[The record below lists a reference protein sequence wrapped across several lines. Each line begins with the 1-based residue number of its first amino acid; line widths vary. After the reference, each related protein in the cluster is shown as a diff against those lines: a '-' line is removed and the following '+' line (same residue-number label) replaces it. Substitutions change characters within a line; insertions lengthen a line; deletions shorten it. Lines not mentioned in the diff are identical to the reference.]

1 MKQAK
6 WILTALSGL
15 ALVGV
20 TFGMARYGYGLYLPQ
35 FIHLYSLDKT
45 TQGLIG
51 SGSYAGY
58 LIATLAASWG
68 SGRFGPRMMLIASAV
83 CAALGTAIVAQ
94 ASSPVMLAIGVIV
107 SGASPGIV
115 FPALSDWVTA
125 VANDREKNRLFTIMN
140 SGTGAGVI
148 VSAGLVAFTS
158 VSVQYAWWLY
168 SACAIVFGA
177 LAAWLA
183 PAKRLF
189 HQTRAS
195 SPTADAFRIR
205 DWVLPSAL
213 VLYAVATIAGFVTAI
228 YWTFSIET
236 LNRSLPE
243 TWGIKDPALLFWMVT
258 GFSGF
263 LGALTGDA
271 VNTKGLGNVLALTM
285 VAIAIALAILGLFP
299 NIILLV
305 LASGIIFGAAFIFIT
320 GLLGVWSMALFP
332 HRPSMGFGLTFLL
345 FTAGASA
352 GPAVSGIVASVYGQA
367 IVFNLAALVALFPC
381 LAYRNATRAVGDD
394 AA

>member
-6 WILTALSGL
+6 LILTALSGL

-35 FIHLYSLDKT
+35 FIHRYSLDKT

-58 LIATLAASWG
+58 LIATLIASWG
-68 SGRFGPRMMLIASAV
+68 SSRFGPRAMLLASAF

-94 ASSPVMLAIGVIV
+94 ASSTVMLAIGVIV
-107 SGASPGIV
+107 SGASPGII

-125 VANDREKNRLFTIMN
+125 VANSTEKNRLFTIMN
-140 SGTGAGVI
+140 SGTGAGII

-158 VSVQYAWWLY
+158 VPMQYAWWLF

-183 PAKRLF
+183 PAKRVF

-195 SPTADAFRIR
+195 SLTADAFRLR
-205 DWVLPSAL
+205 DLILPQAL
-213 VLYAVATIAGFVTAI
+213 PLYSVAIVAGFVTAI
-228 YWTFSIET
+228 YWTFSVET
-236 LNRSLPE
+236 LSRSLPG

-258 GFSGF
+258 GFAGF

-271 VNTKGLGNVLALTM
+271 VNNRGLGHVLALTM
-285 VAIAIALAILGLFP
+285 VAISIALAILGLFP

-320 GLLGVWSMALFP
+320 GLLGVWSMAIFP
-332 HRPSMGFGLTFLL
+332 NRPSVGFGVTFLL
-345 FTAGASA
+345 FTAGAAA
-352 GPAVSGIVASVYGQA
+352 GPTASGIIASVYGQA
-367 IVFNLAALVALFPC
+367 FVFNLAALVALSPC
-381 LAYRNATRAVGDD
+381 LACKNATRALGSN
-394 AA
+394 AI

>member
-6 WILTALSGL
+6 LILTALSGL

-158 VSVQYAWWLY
+158 VSVQYAWWLF
-168 SACAIVFGA
+168 SACAIVFGT

-189 HQTRAS
+189 HQTRSS

-213 VLYAVATIAGFVTAI
+213 VLYAVATVAGFVTAI

-285 VAIAIALAILGLFP
+285 VAISIALAILGLFP

-332 HRPSMGFGLTFLL
+332 NRPSMGFGLTFLL
-345 FTAGASA
+345 FTAGAAA
-352 GPAVSGIVASVYGQA
+352 GPAVSGLVASVYGQA
-367 IVFNLAALVALFPC
+367 LVFNLAALVALFPC
-381 LAYRNATRAVGDD
+381 LAYRNATRVVGDD